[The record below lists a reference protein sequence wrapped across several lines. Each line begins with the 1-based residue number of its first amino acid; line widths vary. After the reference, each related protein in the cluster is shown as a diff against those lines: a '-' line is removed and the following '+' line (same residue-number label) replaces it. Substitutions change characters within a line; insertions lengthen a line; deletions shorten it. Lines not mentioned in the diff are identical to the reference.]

1 MPQQRRACRRLK
13 SRYVRKLSPSLA
25 WAKRR
30 QKTAHLRP
38 RDESLGG
45 RRPKAYADAESDFLS
60 NDTFIAMLKNIIRE
74 RIHNKHGK
82 IGLKD
87 YWESF
92 IISYKIKKR
101 TISQKIYKQENIR
114 EQISWF
120 LIDVYFEYEFNWEP
134 MTEEKI
140 WMLLMIDQGST
151 SRLLDKILSKMQN
164 KSKIFT
170 SCEL

>member
-1 MPQQRRACRRLK
+1 MPRVIPQQRRTCKRLK
-13 SRYVRKLSPSLA
+13 SRYVRSLA

-30 QKTAHLRP
+30 QKIVHLRP
-38 RDESLGG
+38 TAESLGG
-45 RRPKAYADAESDFLS
+45 RRLKAYADAESDFLS
-60 NDTFIAMLKNIIRE
+60 NDTFTAMLKNILTE
-74 RIHNKHGK
+74 RLFKNGK

-120 LIDVYFEYEFNWEP
+120 LIDVYFEYEFDWEP
-134 MTEEKI
+134 MTEENI

-151 SRLLDKILSKMQN
+151 SRLLDRILSKMQN
-164 KSKIFT
+164 KAKIFT
-170 SCEL
+170 SSEL

>member
-1 MPQQRRACRRLK
+1 
-13 SRYVRKLSPSLA
+13 
-25 WAKRR
+25 
-30 QKTAHLRP
+30 
-38 RDESLGG
+38 
-45 RRPKAYADAESDFLS
+45 
-60 NDTFIAMLKNIIRE
+60 MLKNILTE
-74 RIHNKHGK
+74 RLFKNGK

-120 LIDVYFEYEFNWEP
+120 LIDVYFEYEFDWEP

-151 SRLLDKILSKMQN
+151 SRLLDRIFSKMQN
-164 KSKIFT
+164 KAKIFT

>member
-1 MPQQRRACRRLK
+1 MPQQKRVCKRLK

-38 RDESLGG
+38 TAESLGG
-45 RRPKAYADAESDFLS
+45 RRLKAYADAESDFLS
-60 NDTFIAMLKNIIRE
+60 NDTFTAMLKNILTE
-74 RIHNKHGK
+74 RLFKNGK

-151 SRLLDKILSKMQN
+151 SRLLDRILLKMQN
-164 KSKIFT
+164 KAKIFT

>member
-1 MPQQRRACRRLK
+1 MPQPRRAERGQRI
-13 SRYVRKLSPSLA
+13 SD
-25 WAKRR
+25 
-30 QKTAHLRP
+30 LRP
-38 RDESLGG
+38 RGESLGG
-45 RRPKAYADAESDFLS
+45 RRLKAYADAESDFLS
-60 NDTFIAMLKNIIRE
+60 NDTFTAMLKNILRE
-74 RIHNKHGK
+74 RLFKNGK

-120 LIDVYFEYEFNWEP
+120 LIDVYFEYEFDWEP

-151 SRLLDKILSKMQN
+151 SRLLDRILSKMQN
-164 KSKIFT
+164 KAKIF
-170 SCEL
+170 SSSEL

>member
-1 MPQQRRACRRLK
+1 MSQPRRA
-13 SRYVRKLSPSLA
+13 
-25 WAKRR
+25 KRGQR
-30 QKTAHLRP
+30 ISDLRP
-38 RDESLGG
+38 TAESLGG
-45 RRPKAYADAESDFLS
+45 RRPKAYAEEGSDFLS
-60 NDTFIAMLKNIIRE
+60 NDIFILMLKNILTE
-74 RIHNKHGK
+74 RLFKNGK

-120 LIDVYFEYEFNWEP
+120 LIDVYFEYEFDWEP

-151 SRLLDKILSKMQN
+151 SRLLDRILSKMQN
-164 KSKIFT
+164 KAKIF
-170 SCEL
+170 SSSEL